1 MIKEAYEKLKKEHP
15 ILPEFDKI
23 NKEFELELIESDKF
37 LLRHIKRKIAE
48 KMEPVLDLLE
58 NSINPDPNSL
68 TAMYECRCF
77 TNGEKKQIIDVFR
90 HLMEQYRSLLE
101 TDLMGDDELDAQTIR
116 KIYDIWHQDKKI
128 ILPLL
133 KKLRECWQKHVEPK
147 EILEYLG

>member
-1 MIKEAYEKLKKEHP
+1 MIKEAYDKLKKEHP

-23 NKEFELELIESDKF
+23 NKEFELELLESDKF

-48 KMEPVLDLLE
+48 RMEPVLDLLE
-58 NSINPDPNSL
+58 NSLNPDPNSL

-77 TNGEKKQIIDVFR
+77 TNGEKKQIIEVFR

-101 TDLMGDDELDAQTIR
+101 TDLIGEDKTDAETIR

>member
-23 NKEFELELIESDKF
+23 NKEFEIELIESDKF

-48 KMEPVLDLLE
+48 RMEPVLDILE
-58 NSINPDPNSL
+58 NSLNPDPNSL
-68 TAMYECRCF
+68 TAMYECRCY

-101 TDLMGDDELDAQTIR
+101 TDLIGDEEIDAQTIR